1 MIINIEIDS
10 IFCYTIF
17 RLRIGVAFGYF
28 VWKSTTNTDISFT
41 VSGAVVQL
49 DDDSDVLFV

>member
-17 RLRIGVAFGYF
+17 ILMIGVAFGYF